1 MCAAYF
7 NGLKHPRKYISLT
20 TQIYLIDHVVM
31 VERNPCSKCC
41 KFNFKCAILL
51 LIVFIQTVSLG
62 KVVQDNL
69 TYRNSLQEEFKIVH
83 RVMLECVQE
92 YGIHGF
98 LKDGVTVLEVL
109 TYIFRLNVR
118 EKLLLLSL
126 AIDLFV
132 WAFRVILRLGGN
144 SGLDRKSPLFTNRY
158 SVAR

>member
-1 MCAAYF
+1 
-7 NGLKHPRKYISLT
+7 
-20 TQIYLIDHVVM
+20 M
-31 VERNPCSKCC
+31 VERNLCSKCC
-41 KFNFKCAILL
+41 KFSFKCAILL
-51 LIVFIQTVSLG
+51 LIVFIQTDSLG
-62 KVVQDNL
+62 KVLQDNL

-144 SGLDRKSPLFTNRY
+144 SGQDRKSPLFTNRL
-158 SVAR
+158 SVAREP